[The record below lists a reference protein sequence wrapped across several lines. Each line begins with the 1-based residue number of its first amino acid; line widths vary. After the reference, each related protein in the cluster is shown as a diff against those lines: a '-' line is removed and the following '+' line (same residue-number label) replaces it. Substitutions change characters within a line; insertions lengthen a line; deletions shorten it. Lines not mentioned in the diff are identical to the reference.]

1 MDRMTPD
8 APTTDRRPLTVIE
21 PRRGL
26 FHLDLGEL
34 WRYRELGFY
43 LVWRDIKVRYKQTVI
58 GATWA
63 IISPIVLMVV
73 FTFVFGR
80 VRSGAPEGTAPA
92 IWFYAAL
99 LPWGYFAQAIATA
112 SGSVVGAGNMIKKVY
127 FPRLILP
134 IHGVLPGLVDF
145 AMSFAVLFVLM
156 IAFDVP
162 ITLRLFVIPLL
173 IAITGATA
181 FGAGMWLSAMNAL
194 YRDIR
199 ELVPFALQI
208 LLFTS
213 PILLPRTRIPGRLLP
228 FYALNPI
235 AGVVEGSRWAVLGID
250 PFPWDFVL
258 PGLGTVAL
266 LIITGLIYFRRMED
280 VIVDVV

>member
-1 MDRMTPD
+1 MDRMSAGTH
-8 APTTDRRPLTVIE
+8 TVKRPVTVIE

-34 WRYRELGFY
+34 WRYRELGFF

-80 VRSGAPEGTAPA
+80 VRSGAPANVPPP

-99 LPWGYFAQAIATA
+99 LPWGYFSQAIVTA
-112 SGSVVGAGNMIKKVY
+112 SGSIVGAGNIIKKVY

-134 IHGVLPGLVDF
+134 MSGVLPGLVDF

-156 IAFDVP
+156 FVYDIP
-162 ITLRLFVIPLL
+162 ITLRLFAIPLL
-173 IAITGATA
+173 LGIAGATA
-181 FGAGMWLSAMNAL
+181 FGAGLWLSAMNAL

-199 ELVPFALQI
+199 ELVPFMVQI

-213 PILLPRTRIPGRLLP
+213 PILLPRSRIPDSLLT
-228 FYALNPI
+228 YYGLNPI
-235 AGVVEGSRWAVLGID
+235 AGVVEGSRWAVLGTN

-266 LIITGLIYFRRMED
+266 LVLTGFIYFRRIED